1 MTKYF
6 CYCFLV
12 LLLFCFSGKAY
23 CWSLNDIQN
32 TVQQAASSVT
42 KNAPAGASNN
52 NTAQPAAQQQAAPVT
67 TPVTQDQAVQNGQS
81 TTQVTTQQIGEWA
94 SQGLANKEIISRIK
108 ASDSVYS
115 LNDLTALWGKVSN
128 GVIRAMEGKS
138 ATQITTQQIGEWASQ
153 GLTDKEIISRIT
165 ASDSV
170 YSVNDL
176 TALEGKVSNAVI
188 GAMERQEDLI
198 QGKIQKVED
207 AKADQQQAA
216 QEQAEQQKAAQQQA
230 AEQAAQQQ
238 AAEKQ
243 QQADQ
248 QQAAAQQAAEQKRP
262 PFKCKFGDYNWGDG
276 VMGIKTKLMFQGKQI
291 KESDEVGGVKGKF
304 LTYQDTLFETP
315 CAITLGFSAKSEKLS
330 YVEVHLL
337 PQAVETIAASLTKK
351 YGEPLQKGDGVM
363 IWGGVKKD
371 EDTLSLSPDMSRGG
385 SEFLLEY
392 LSGEFTPLLKN
403 ESDEK
408 NNAVVNQDAGKL

>member
-1 MTKYF
+1 MTKYISIIIAA
-6 CYCFLV
+6 V
-12 LLLFCFSGKAY
+12 LLFSFNGKGY

-42 KNAPAGASNN
+42 KNAPTGASNN
-52 NTAQPAAQQQAAPVT
+52 NTTQPAAQQQAAPVT

-94 SQGLANKEIISRIK
+94 SQGLSDKEIISRIK

-115 LNDLTALWGKVSN
+115 LNDLTAL
-128 GVIRAMEGKS
+128 
-138 ATQITTQQIGEWASQ
+138 Q
-153 GLTDKEIISRIT
+153 
-165 ASDSV
+165 
-170 YSVNDL
+170 
-176 TALEGKVSNAVI
+176 GKVSNAVI
-188 GAMERQEDLI
+188 GAMEGQEDLI
-198 QGKIQKVED
+198 DIKIQKERE

-291 KESDEVGGVKGKF
+291 KESDEIGGVKGKF

-351 YGEPLQKGDGVM
+351 YGEPLQKGEGVM

-371 EDTLSLSPDMSRGG
+371 EDTLSLSPDMSRGCRRCRRRQ
-385 SEFLLEY
+385 
-392 LSGEFTPLLKN
+392 PCRR
-403 ESDEK
+403 
-408 NNAVVNQDAGKL
+408 A

>member
-1 MTKYF
+1 MTKYIIGVF
-6 CYCFLV
+6 AAV
-12 LLLFCFSGKAY
+12 LLFSFSEKAY

-42 KNAPAGASNN
+42 KNAPTGASNN
-52 NTAQPAAQQQAAPVT
+52 NTTQPAAQQQAAPVT

-115 LNDLTALWGKVSN
+115 LNDLAALWGKVSN

-243 QQADQ
+243 MD
-248 QQAAAQQAAEQKRP
+248 KR
-262 PFKCKFGDYNWGDG
+262 KK
-276 VMGIKTKLMFQGKQI
+276 KLK
-291 KESDEVGGVKGKF
+291 
-304 LTYQDTLFETP
+304 
-315 CAITLGFSAKSEKLS
+315 
-330 YVEVHLL
+330 
-337 PQAVETIAASLTKK
+337 
-351 YGEPLQKGDGVM
+351 
-363 IWGGVKKD
+363 
-371 EDTLSLSPDMSRGG
+371 
-385 SEFLLEY
+385 
-392 LSGEFTPLLKN
+392 
-403 ESDEK
+403 
-408 NNAVVNQDAGKL
+408 